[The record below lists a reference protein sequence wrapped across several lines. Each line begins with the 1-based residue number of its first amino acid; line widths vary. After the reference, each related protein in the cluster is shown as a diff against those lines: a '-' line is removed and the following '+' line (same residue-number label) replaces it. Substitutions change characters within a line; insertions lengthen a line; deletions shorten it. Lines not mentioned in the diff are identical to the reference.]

1 MIVLNRKGLRF
12 VAGLCG
18 LVVPVLV
25 FSLIFLAIHYS
36 PWFDWR
42 RNALSDLGVDG
53 VAALLFNSGLIVGGL
68 LLLPF
73 SIGVVRVLPRGV
85 LSLLGVV
92 LLVLSTLSL
101 CGIGLFPETAGRV
114 HLYFSIAFFV
124 LLPLSFIFMGLSE
137 LRYPNMRSE
146 GILIILVAISAA
158 LIWALPWS
166 SVAIPE
172 AASALLGYILVAV
185 KALELIREPVTEG

>member
-1 MIVLNRKGLRF
+1 MIVLNRKGLRV

-124 LLPLSFIFMGLSE
+124 LLPLSFIFMGVSE
-137 LRYPNMRSE
+137 LRHPNMRSE

-158 LIWALPWS
+158 LIWTLPWS